1 MAEALEELK
10 REAKAVSSAPIFVGA
25 LTMVLIVLIWFVVHW
40 SYRSVLSNK
49 NSYIASLERR
59 VADYRETLN
68 GASPEQARRRIE
80 AMELEL
86 KTLHIR
92 LAPRRL
98 TAAQRESI
106 ADRSRLPPGAQSR
119 SLTVM
124 VQENCSDCPAFAA
137 EIVAALRLSD
147 NWTVS
152 SQRLT
157 HVEVH
162 PRSGLGIRVADPTRP
177 PPEAVILQQ
186 ALRSAGLAF
195 NMLRADAG
203 SDLELLV
210 TERLPQ

>member
-137 EIVAALRLSD
+137 EIAAALRLSD

-162 PRSGLGIRVADPTRP
+162 PRSGLGNPSGRSNSAATRGGGT
-177 PPEAVILQQ
+177 
-186 ALRSAGLAF
+186 SAGAALGWTSFQYAA
-195 NMLRADAG
+195 RRR
-203 SDLELLV
+203 
-210 TERLPQ
+210 RLGPRTVGD